1 MSAWINRLR
10 IKTKG
15 GYMKP
20 INKQR
25 REQAWQT
32 LALLV
37 LVGQG
42 GTALAAAI
50 ELPNSDY
57 RLRWDNTLRYA
68 LGMRMEDQ
76 DRRIMN
82 NPSYDESDGKFDKG
96 DIVTNRVDILSEIDF
111 SYRKE
116 WGARVSAA
124 GWFDQAYHDDS
135 VRSHIAGYQSSYD
148 SDRYSGEVKRYAAG
162 PSGEILDAFLWKNF
176 RVGDT
181 SINVKAGRHTNYWG
195 EGLLFGAHAVSY
207 SQAPLDGAKAVTS
220 PGIETKEVF
229 LPIGQISAKAQA
241 TDNLTLAAQYFYE
254 WDYTRLPYGGTYFG
268 AADPFF
274 EGPDRLPVAPG
285 FSLKR
290 EKSKFGRDSANWG
303 VMAKYEIEA
312 ISSNVGLYYRQFDD
326 YQPWLAPEVSAAT
339 GSYRLV
345 YPRNVK
351 LVGLSFSRMFDTVSV
366 GSEVSYRK
374 GGALNAVGI
383 DPTDNEGPR
392 GDTLHFVAN
401 AVYGVPRNFIANNA
415 TLVAEFA
422 YSHLRK
428 VTDHEELYLGEHNN
442 NCVDPRVGTP
452 GSGDKRDGC
461 STRNYAAMAVN
472 YTPQYLSVF
481 PSWDMTVPL
490 TVNYGLSGNAASAGG
505 GNEGALTWSAG
516 VQLTYA
522 QRYEF
527 GLRYADSDA
536 QSKRIPGDTIGG
548 NGAVGGTDRGW
559 LAFTFKTSI

>member
-290 EKSKFGRDSANWG
+290 ENSKFGRDSANWG

-351 LVGLSFSRMFDTVSV
+351 LVGLSFSRVFDTVSV

>member
-1 MSAWINRLR
+1 MSVWINRLR

-25 REQAWQT
+25 HEQAWQT

-37 LVGQG
+37 LVGHG
-42 GTALAAAI
+42 STALAAAI

-76 DRRIMN
+76 SRRIMN

-111 SYRKE
+111 SFRKE

-229 LPIGQISAKAQA
+229 LPIGQISAKSQV

-285 FSLKR
+285 FSLRR
-290 EKSKFGRDSANWG
+290 ENSKFGRDAANWG

-351 LVGLSFSRMFDTVSV
+351 LVGLSFSRVFDTVSV

-401 AVYGVPRNFIANNA
+401 AVYGVPRNFIAPNA

>member
-1 MSAWINRLR
+1 MKKMSKQGRMRAQRAMVLLAVGEM
-10 IKTKG
+10 TLGYG
-15 GYMKP
+15 G
-20 INKQR
+20 
-25 REQAWQT
+25 A
-32 LALLV
+32 V
-37 LVGQG
+37 
-42 GTALAAAI
+42 LAAPI
-50 ELPNSDY
+50 ELSNPDFH
-57 RLRWDNTLRYA
+57 LRWDNTLRYN

-82 NPSYDESDGKFDKG
+82 NPNYDESDGKFDKG
-96 DIVTNRVDILSEIDF
+96 DIVTNRIDLLTELDF
-111 SYRKE
+111 AYRKD
-116 WGARVSAA
+116 WGARLSAA
-124 GWFDQAYHDDS
+124 GWYDQAYHDND
-135 VRSHIAGYQSSYD
+135 VRSHVAGFQTSYD
-148 SDRYSGEVKRYAAG
+148 NDHYSSEVKRYVEG
-162 PSGEILDAFLWKNF
+162 PSGEILDAFVWKNL
-176 RVGDT
+176 RLGDA
-181 SINVKAGRHTNYWG
+181 SVNVKIGRHTNYWG
-195 EGLLFGAHAVSY
+195 EGLLFGAHAISY

-229 LPIGQISAKAQA
+229 LPIGQISVKAQA

-254 WDYTRLPYGGTYFG
+254 WDYTRIPYGGTYFG

-285 FSLKR
+285 FSFNR
-290 EKSKFGRDSANWG
+290 EKSKYGRDSANWG
-303 VMAKYEIEA
+303 LMAKYDVEA
-312 ISSNVGLYYRQFDD
+312 IQSTLGAYYRQFDD

-345 YPRNVK
+345 YPRSVK
-351 LVGLSFSRMFDTVSV
+351 LVGLSLSTVLDTVSI
-366 GSEVSYRK
+366 GSEISYRK
-374 GGALNAVGI
+374 GGALNAVGV
-383 DPTDNEGPR
+383 DPSDNEGPR
-392 GDTLHFVAN
+392 GDTFHFVAN
-401 AVYGVPRNFIANNA
+401 AVYGVPCNFIANNA
-415 TLVAEFA
+415 TLIGEFA

-428 VTDHEELYLGEHNN
+428 VTEHEELYLGENSS

-461 STRNYAAMAVN
+461 STRDYAAIAVN

-527 GLRYADSDA
+527 GLRYSDTDA
-536 QSKRIPGDTIGG
+536 QSKHIPGDTVGG

>member
-1 MSAWINRLR
+1 M
-10 IKTKG
+10 KG
-15 GYMKP
+15 TR
-20 INKQR
+20 KQGR
-25 REQAWQT
+25 SRS
-32 LALLV
+32 LALLI
-37 LVGQG
+37 LSGLSVGQTG
-42 GTALAAAI
+42 AALAVAI
-50 ELPNSDY
+50 DLPNPDF
-57 RLRWDNTLRYA
+57 RLRWDNTVRYN
-68 LGMRMEDQ
+68 LGMRMEGQ

-82 NPSYDESDGKFDKG
+82 TPSYDESDGKFDKG
-96 DIVTNRVDILSEIDF
+96 DIVTNRVDVLSEIDL
-111 SYRKE
+111 SYRKD
-116 WGARVSAA
+116 WGLRLSAA
-124 GWFDQAYHDDS
+124 GWYDQAYHDS
-135 VRSHIAGYQSSYD
+135 TVRSHVAGYQSSYD
-148 SDRYSGEVKRYAAG
+148 NDRYSAEVKRYVEG
-162 PSGEILDAFLWKNF
+162 PSGEMLDAFVWKNV
-176 RVGDT
+176 RLGDAT
-181 SINVKAGRHTNYWG
+181 VNVKVGRHTNYWG

-254 WDYTRLPYGGTYFG
+254 WDYTRMPYGGTYFG
-268 AADPFF
+268 PADPFF

-285 FSLKR
+285 FSLNR
-290 EKSKFGRDSANWG
+290 EKSRYGRDSGNWG
-303 VMAKYEIEA
+303 VMAKYEVEA
-312 ISSNVGLYYRQFDD
+312 IQSTVGVYYRQFDD
-326 YQPWLAPEVSAAT
+326 YQPWLAPAVSLAS

-351 LVGLSFSRMFDTVSV
+351 LMGLSFSRVFDSVSV
-366 GSEVSYRK
+366 GSEISYRK
-374 GGALNAVGI
+374 GGALNAIGV

-392 GDTLHFVAN
+392 GDSFHFVAN

-415 TLVAEFA
+415 TLVGEFA

-428 VTDHEELYLGEHNN
+428 VTGHEDLYLGEGNA
-442 NCVDPRVGTP
+442 NCVDPRVGTA

-461 STRNYAAMAVN
+461 STRNYAAFALN

-490 TVNYGLSGNAASAGG
+490 TVNYGLSGNAATAGG
-505 GNEGALTWSAG
+505 GNEGALTWSVG

-536 QSKRIPGDTIGG
+536 QSKHIPGDTVGG
-548 NGAVGGTDRGW
+548 NGSVGGTDRGW

>member
-290 EKSKFGRDSANWG
+290 ENSKFGRDSANWG

-351 LVGLSFSRMFDTVSV
+351 LVGLSFSRVFDTVSV

-490 TVNYGLSGNAASAGG
+490 TDNYGLSGNAASAGG

>member
-1 MSAWINRLR
+1 
-10 IKTKG
+10 
-15 GYMKP
+15 MKP
-20 INKQR
+20 MIKQR
-25 REQAWQT
+25 RLRAR
-32 LALLV
+32 LALVV

-42 GTALAAAI
+42 SVAVAASI
-50 ELPNSDY
+50 DLPDSDY
-57 RLRWDNTLRYA
+57 RLRWDNTLRYN
-68 LGMRMEDQ
+68 LGMRMENQ

-111 SYRKE
+111 AYRKE

-124 GWFDQAYHDDS
+124 GWYDQAYHDTD
-135 VRSHIAGYQSSYD
+135 VRSQVAGYQSSYD
-148 SDRYSGEVKRYAAG
+148 NDRYSGQVKRYAAG

-176 RVGDT
+176 RFGDT

-229 LPIGQISAKAQA
+229 LPIGQISAKVQA
-241 TDNLTLAAQYFYE
+241 TENLTLAAQYFYE

-290 EKSKFGRDSANWG
+290 ENSKFGRDSANWG
-303 VMAKYEIEA
+303 VMGKYEIDA

-351 LVGLSFSRMFDTVSV
+351 LVGLSFSRVFDTVSV

-383 DPTDNEGPR
+383 DTTDNEGPR

-422 YSHLRK
+422 FSHLQK
-428 VTDHEELYLGEHNN
+428 VTDHEELYLGEHSS

-536 QSKRIPGDTIGG
+536 QSKRIPGDMVGG

-559 LAFTFKTSI
+559 LAFTFKTSL

>member
-1 MSAWINRLR
+1 
-10 IKTKG
+10 
-15 GYMKP
+15 MKP
-20 INKQR
+20 MIKQR
-25 REQAWQT
+25 RLRAR
-32 LALLV
+32 LALVV

-42 GTALAAAI
+42 GVAVAASI
-50 ELPNSDY
+50 DLPDSDY
-57 RLRWDNTLRYA
+57 RLRWDNTLRYN
-68 LGMRMEDQ
+68 LGMRMENQ

-96 DIVTNRVDILSEIDF
+96 DVVTNRVDILSEIDF
-111 SYRKE
+111 AYRKE

-124 GWFDQAYHDDS
+124 GWYDQAYHDTD
-135 VRSHIAGYQSSYD
+135 VRSQVAGYQSSYD
-148 SDRYSGEVKRYAAG
+148 NDRYSGQVKRYAAG

-176 RVGDT
+176 RFGDT

-229 LPIGQISAKAQA
+229 LPIGQISAKVQA
-241 TDNLTLAAQYFYE
+241 TENLTLAAQYFYE

-290 EKSKFGRDSANWG
+290 ENSKFGRDSANWG
-303 VMAKYEIEA
+303 VMGKYEIDA

-351 LVGLSFSRMFDTVSV
+351 LVGLSFSRVFDTVSV

-383 DPTDNEGPR
+383 DTTDNEGPR

-422 YSHLRK
+422 FSHLQK
-428 VTDHEELYLGEHNN
+428 VTDHEELYLGEHSS

-559 LAFTFKTSI
+559 LAFTFKTSL

>member
-25 REQAWQT
+25 RERAWQT

-135 VRSHIAGYQSSYD
+135 VRSHKAGYQSSYD

-290 EKSKFGRDSANWG
+290 ENSKFGRDSANWG

-351 LVGLSFSRMFDTVSV
+351 LVGLSFSRVFDTVSV

-527 GLRYADSDA
+527 GLRYAYSDA

>member
-25 REQAWQT
+25 RERAWQT

-290 EKSKFGRDSANWG
+290 ENSKFGRDSANWG

-351 LVGLSFSRMFDTVSV
+351 LVGLSFSRVFDTVSV